1 MVDTRKHAWCDS
13 IAPILP
19 MHVHEGGMVPGET
32 AAGGDGGP
40 GLSFGDGRMVAT
52 NQPDSDMQMSRE
64 QFSIH
69 FQNGEINGAKRLV
82 KFDDLNASIREWNQ
96 GLIEA
101 FVLELGLEVISGR
114 GVRGEAEL
122 SSSGMEP
129 EFRMMQELKWLT

>member
-1 MVDTRKHAWCDS
+1 
-13 IAPILP
+13 
-19 MHVHEGGMVPGET
+19 
-32 AAGGDGGP
+32 
-40 GLSFGDGRMVAT
+40 MVAT

-101 FVLELGLEVISGR
+101 FVLELGLKVIDRR
-114 GVRGEAEL
+114 GVRGEE
-122 SSSGMEP
+122 GIGGVIEP
-129 EFRMMQELKWLT
+129 EFMMMQELKWLT